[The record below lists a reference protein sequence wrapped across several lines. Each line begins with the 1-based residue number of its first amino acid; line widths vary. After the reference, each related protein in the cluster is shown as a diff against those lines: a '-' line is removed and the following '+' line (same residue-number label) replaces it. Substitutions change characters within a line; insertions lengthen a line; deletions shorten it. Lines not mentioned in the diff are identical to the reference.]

1 MYELERT
8 IKPVLQPHFYKKEK
22 GVKTGIYPVLQKQ
35 RAYCSIKVRL
45 GTRATMERFVGA
57 RDALLVREV
66 PNVVIGYNT
75 RIIAFI
81 CIWSCIHSIQKR
93 DS

>member
-1 MYELERT
+1 MLW
-8 IKPVLQPHFYKKEK
+8 KEE
-22 GVKTGIYPVLQKQ
+22 

-45 GTRATMERFVGA
+45 GTRETMERFVGA

-81 CIWSCIHSIQKR
+81 CIRSCIH
-93 DS
+93 

>member
-1 MYELERT
+1 MLW
-8 IKPVLQPHFYKKEK
+8 KEE
-22 GVKTGIYPVLQKQ
+22 

-81 CIWSCIHSIQKR
+81 CTR
-93 DS
+93 A